1 MALRPCHRPGYQYPA
16 GPVFPAL
23 RCDDS
28 GADDSRKYPVCLGL
42 SGRKKEKQQMVLS
55 VQNPVAVP
63 VEIKN
68 NDIQTGKGDKK
79 NHGIGL
85 KNIQM
90 VLDKYGGIGR
100 IRCDKGWFYYTA
112 VIPQTEEI

>member
-1 MALRPCHRPGYQYPA
+1 MLCLWKIDG
-16 GPVFPAL
+16 V
-23 RCDDS
+23 DDVEL
-28 GADDSRKYPVCLGL
+28 YCLL
-42 SGRKKEKQQMVLS
+42 VNLLDNAIEACEKLDCNKVIRLKLVKEKQQMVLS

>member
-1 MALRPCHRPGYQYPA
+1 MVIL
-16 GPVFPAL
+16 
-23 RCDDS
+23 
-28 GADDSRKYPVCLGL
+28 L
-42 SGRKKEKQQMVLS
+42 SNLLDNAIEACEKLDCNKVIRLKLVKEKQQMVLS
-55 VQNPVAVP
+55 VQKSSGGSRRN
-63 VEIKN
+63 KN

>member
-1 MALRPCHRPGYQYPA
+1 
-16 GPVFPAL
+16 
-23 RCDDS
+23 
-28 GADDSRKYPVCLGL
+28 
-42 SGRKKEKQQMVLS
+42 MVLS

-85 KNIQM
+85 KNIRM

>member
-1 MALRPCHRPGYQYPA
+1 MDEGAGCGYFVVILA
-16 GPVFPAL
+16 NLLDNAIEACEKLDCNKVIRL
-23 RCDDS
+23 
-28 GADDSRKYPVCLGL
+28 KLV
-42 SGRKKEKQQMVLS
+42 KEKQQMVLS

>member
-1 MALRPCHRPGYQYPA
+1 MVIL
-16 GPVFPAL
+16 
-23 RCDDS
+23 
-28 GADDSRKYPVCLGL
+28 L
-42 SGRKKEKQQMVLS
+42 SNLLDNAIEACEKLDCNKVIRLKLVKEKQQMVLS

-100 IRCDKGWFYYTA
+100 IRKYRVIFLRLKNGSTDLCRQFA
-112 VIPQTEEI
+112 VQH